1 MKNTFLLDFLRSH
14 FFIVTGIIFI
24 KVLFLRYLL
33 FEEIDFSRT
42 LILELSYILIFT
54 SLLGLVKSKWKPVLY
69 FILNLVFSVLFLA
82 VILYYSFFGRI
93 VTYFAL
99 FQLGQVGTINES
111 VTALLQPVYGLF
123 FVDLV
128 ILLVLLVIKKYPIS
142 TVQLNKK
149 FLVAVLLLFGLGVSV
164 LNFNLHKNEAISN
177 NVIAAQE
184 KGILNYEAL
193 EMYYGPDSSL
203 MAVEASVS
211 VENLTELKEEINR
224 VKGLET
230 IPEEERAYFG
240 AAEGRN
246 LIVIQ
251 VESMQNFPLR
261 LEVDGV
267 EVTPNLNELLEES
280 FYFPNTAQQTGP
292 GNTSDA
298 EFILNTSLYPTAFNP
313 TSQTYGNKQFPSLP
327 RLLSGQNYRTMTFH
341 ADDISFWNRDELYP
355 ALGIDQYYYGE
366 FFGEEDVIGIGPSDR
381 VMFEK
386 ALPILREQHMKDK
399 PFYAQLIGLTSHHPF
414 TLPEAD
420 RKLTLPDRFNGSLTG
435 NYLVSMNYMD
445 TAIQEFIE
453 ELKEEGIYENSVI
466 AIYGDHFG
474 LQQSAISEND
484 VDLISELLGREYGTL
499 DRLNVPFIVHAP
511 GISDDGQTF
520 EKTSGQLDMMPTL
533 ANLLGVSLN
542 EHIVFGQDLLN
553 NDDNL
558 LGARYYLPI
567 GSFWNNDI
575 LFMPEKDFDDGTAYD
590 LETDQ
595 IVDDYE
601 AYREDYNRVLQL
613 EKLSDDYIENL
624 PEQ

>member
-1 MKNTFLLDFLRSH
+1 MKKSFLLNLSKSH
-14 FFIVTGIIFI
+14 FFIFTGIIFL
-24 KVLFLRYLL
+24 KALFLRYLL
-33 FEEIDFSRT
+33 FQDIELTQTI
-42 LILELSYILIFT
+42 LLELSYILIFT
-54 SLLGLVKSKWKPVLY
+54 SLFELAKPSWKPALY
-69 FILNLVFSVLFLA
+69 FLLNAIFSILFLA

-111 VTALLQPVYGLF
+111 VSALLQPIYLLF
-123 FVDLV
+123 FLDL
-128 ILLVLLVIKKYPIS
+128 IFLLVLLVFKKYPLPPL
-142 TVQLNKK
+142 QLNRKII
-149 FLVAVLLLFGLGVSV
+149 LAVLLVFGIGVSA
-164 LNFNLHKNEAISN
+164 LNFNLHKDEAISN

-184 KGILNYEAL
+184 KGILNYSAL
-193 EMYYGPDSSL
+193 EIYYGP
-203 MAVEASVS
+203 
-211 VENLTELKEEINR
+211 ENLTAVETNVSVDNLAELKEEINR
-224 VKGLET
+224 IKQLE
-230 IPEEERAYFG
+230 IVPEEERNYFN

-251 VESMQNFPLR
+251 VESMQNFPVGLD
-261 LEVDGV
+261 VDGT
-267 EVTPNLNELLEES
+267 EVTPHMNKLIEES

-298 EFILNTSLYPTAFNP
+298 EFILNTSLYPVAFNP
-313 TSQTYGNKQFPSLP
+313 TSQTYGHKKFPSLP
-327 RLLSGQNYRTMTFH
+327 RLLAAEDYKSMTFH

-355 ALGIDQYYYGE
+355 ALGINNYYYGE
-366 FFGEEDVIGIGPSDR
+366 FFGKEDVIGIGPSDR

-386 ALPILREQHMKDK
+386 AMPILREQHMQNK

-420 RKLTLPDRFNGSLTG
+420 RKLELPERFDNSLTG
-435 NYLVSMNYMD
+435 DYLVSINYMD
-445 TAIQEFIE
+445 TVINDFIE
-453 ELKEEGIYENSVI
+453 ELKREGIYENSVI

-484 VDLISELLGREYGTL
+484 VNLVSELLGREYGTL
-499 DRLNVPFIVHAP
+499 DRLNIPFIVHAP

-533 ANLLGVSLN
+533 ANLLGISLD
-542 EHIVFGQDLLN
+542 EQIVFGQDLLN
-553 NDDNL
+553 HGSNL

-567 GSFWNNDI
+567 GAFWNDEI
-575 LFMPEKDFDDGTAYD
+575 LFIPEKDFSDGNAYD

-595 IVDDYE
+595 AVDDYE
-601 AYREDYNRVLQL
+601 QYRDDYDRVLQL
-613 EKLSDDYIENL
+613 EKLSDEYMESL

>member
-1 MKNTFLLDFLRSH
+1 MKNSFFLDLIKSH
-14 FFIVTGIIFI
+14 FFIFTGIIFL

-33 FEEIDFSRT
+33 FQEIDFSRT
-42 LILELSYILIFT
+42 VLLELSYVLIFT
-54 SLLGLVKSKWKPVLY
+54 ALLELVKPKWKPVFY
-69 FILNLVFSVLFLA
+69 FILNLVFSILFLA
-82 VILYYSFFGRI
+82 VILYHSFFGRI

-111 VTALLQPVYGLF
+111 VTALLQPVYGPF

-128 ILLVLLVIKKYPIS
+128 LLLILLVVKKYP
-142 TVQLNKK
+142 VQARQLNKK
-149 FLVAVLLLFGLGVSV
+149 FMVAVLLVFGVGVSA

-193 EMYYGPDSSL
+193 EIYYGPDSL

-211 VENLTELKEEINR
+211 VENLVELKEEINR

-230 IPEEERAYFG
+230 IPAEDRQYFN

-261 LEVDGV
+261 LEVDGA
-267 EVTPNLNELLEES
+267 EVTPNLNNLLKES

-313 TSQTYGNKQFPSLP
+313 TSQTYGNKKFPSLP
-327 RLLSGQNYRTMTFH
+327 RLLSGQGYRTLTFH

-386 ALPILREQHMKDK
+386 ALPLLREQHMKDK

-414 TLPEAD
+414 TLPEAE
-420 RKLTLPDRFNGSLTG
+420 RKLALPERFDGSLTG

-445 TAIQEFIE
+445 TVISEFIE
-453 ELKEEGIYENSVI
+453 ELKRAGIYENSVI

-474 LQQSAISEND
+474 LQQNAISEND
-484 VDLISELLGREYGTL
+484 VDLVSELLGREYGTL

-511 GISDDGQTF
+511 GITDAGQTF
-520 EKTSGQLDMMPTL
+520 EKSSGQLDMMPTL
-533 ANLLGVSLN
+533 ANLLGLSLN

-553 NDDNL
+553 HDSNL

-567 GSFWNNDI
+567 GSFWNDDI
-575 LFMPEKDFDDGTAYD
+575 LFIPEKDFEDGTAYD

-601 AYREDYNRVLQL
+601 QYREDYNRVLQL
-613 EKLSDDYIENL
+613 EKLSDDYIESL

>member
-1 MKNTFLLDFLRSH
+1 MKNSFFLDLIKSH
-14 FFIVTGIIFI
+14 FFIFTGIILL

-33 FEEIDFSRT
+33 FQEIDFSRT
-42 LILELSYILIFT
+42 VLLELSYVLIFT
-54 SLLGLVKSKWKPVLY
+54 ALLELVKPKWKPVFY
-69 FILNLVFSVLFLA
+69 FILNLVFSILFLA
-82 VILYYSFFGRI
+82 VILYHSFFGRI

-111 VTALLQPVYGLF
+111 VTALLQPVYGPF

-128 ILLVLLVIKKYPIS
+128 LLLILLVVKKYP
-142 TVQLNKK
+142 VQARQLNKK
-149 FLVAVLLLFGLGVSV
+149 FMVAVLLVFGVGVSA

-193 EMYYGPDSSL
+193 EIYYGPDSL

-211 VENLTELKEEINR
+211 VENLVELKEEINR

-230 IPEEERAYFG
+230 IPAEDRQYFN

-261 LEVDGV
+261 LEVDGA
-267 EVTPNLNELLEES
+267 EVTPNLNNLLKES

-313 TSQTYGNKQFPSLP
+313 TSQTYGTKKFPSLP
-327 RLLSGQNYRTMTFH
+327 RLLSGQGYRTLTFH

-386 ALPILREQHMKDK
+386 ALPLLREQHMKDK

-420 RKLTLPDRFNGSLTG
+420 RKLALPERFDGSLTG

-445 TAIQEFIE
+445 TVINEFIE
-453 ELKEEGIYENSVI
+453 ELKRAGIYENSVI

-474 LQQSAISEND
+474 LQQNAISEND
-484 VDLISELLGREYGTL
+484 VDLVSELLGREYGTL

-511 GISDDGQTF
+511 GITDAGQTF
-520 EKTSGQLDMMPTL
+520 EKSSGQLDMMPTL
-533 ANLLGVSLN
+533 ANLLGLSLN

-553 NDDNL
+553 HDSNL

-567 GSFWNNDI
+567 GSFWNDDI
-575 LFMPEKDFDDGTAYD
+575 LFIPEKDFEDGTAYD

-601 AYREDYNRVLQL
+601 QYREDYNRVLQL
-613 EKLSDDYIENL
+613 EKLSDDYIESL